1 MRVICSSP
9 IGHVNAR
16 NRSAEALSRL
26 AEEWPITSKS
36 RDVDSTPAQI
46 DSGLWALKLP
56 LPLEGLRY
64 VVCYVREIPQGI
76 VLVDAGWN
84 TPQSW
89 ASLESGLAQI
99 GYGVRDVQAV
109 VVTHAHP
116 DHLGLAGP
124 IQQESGARICLHERD
139 ALLVPTSTTQL
150 ADFLSSYRRFLTE
163 CGAPAD
169 EVLAVTEDMVEAVTY
184 LDMPSPDRLMTDG
197 EVLVDIDPSLRV
209 IGTPGHSP
217 GHICLFDEKRR
228 HILTGDHV
236 LPRVTPNV
244 SRRPGQPPYPLAAYL
259 ASLRLLLGLEV
270 DWVLPAHEWPLRDLD
285 GRVNALLEHHDARLI
300 ETAATVAADPGLTTW
315 SVAHQLPWS
324 RPFDSLTSD
333 MRRAAVGEAL
343 AHLEWLEMKK
353 VVRRTTGTPWTWQ
366 MV

>member
-1 MRVICSSP
+1 MRVICSLL
-9 IGHVNAR
+9 IGRVTAT
-16 NRSAEALSRL
+16 NRSADVLSRL
-26 AEEWPITSKS
+26 AEEWQITSKS
-36 RDVDSTPAQI
+36 QNVDSTPVQI
-46 DSGLWALKLP
+46 DSGLWALRLP

-64 VVCYVREIPQGI
+64 VVSYVREVPKGI

-89 ASLESGLAQI
+89 ASLESGLAHI
-99 GYGVRDVQAV
+99 GYNVHDVQAV

-124 IQQESGARICLHERD
+124 IRQESGALICLHERD
-139 ALLVPTSTTQL
+139 ALLVPTSTTKL
-150 ADFLSSYRRFLTE
+150 TDFLSSYRRFLTE
-163 CGAPAD
+163 CGAPLD

-217 GHICLFDEKRR
+217 GHVCLFDEKRR
-228 HILTGDHV
+228 HVLTGDHV

-244 SRRPGQPPYPLAAYL
+244 SRRPGQPSHPLAAYL

-300 ETAATVAADPGLTTW
+300 ETANTVAADPGLTTW

-324 RPFDSLTSD
+324 RPFESLTSD

-343 AHLEWLEMKK
+343 AHLEWLENKQ
-353 VVRRTTGTPWTWQ
+353 VVQRSIGKPWTWQ
-366 MV
+366 IV